1 MTKKPRVHKPPAKK
15 PHKQRDEPYEP
26 PGQPD
31 APPTNPAPL
40 IDKPPFGGGDDD
52 R

>member
-1 MTKKPRVHKPPAKK
+1 MTKKPRAHKAAPRK
-15 PHKQRDEPYEP
+15 PSKRKDEPYDPPGEP
-26 PGQPD
+26 P
-31 APPTNPAPL
+31 APVVNPVPL